1 MERIVINLDTPP
13 YERWLCLEPY
23 RNEIT
28 VLIHTY
34 LADLEDA
41 SFFETII
48 DYYKVA
54 CIDETYVEE
63 LRGIASFTGFT
74 VDNLLIANLYYDAL
88 KLVFGCT
95 AFSIPTAEGNLHAR
109 NLDWWSD
116 NYSLRNYS
124 KIFDYTRNGN
134 VVFSSVGWPGFIGV
148 LSGMKP
154 GKFAITLNAVLSED
168 SPELAPPI
176 TFKIRDVLE
185 KVDSFDEA
193 TRILSQDCVASD
205 SLLLVTGTR
214 DKERLVIE
222 RTPKRAALRRPDG
235 KNNLVVT
242 NGYLEMT
249 NKGIP
254 GDLLQETSCG
264 RQNRALELL
273 SRKNPENRDGCFAI
287 LNDDEIRMDITMQQ
301 MVFAVSEG
309 EIYVR

>member
-1 MERIVINLDTPP
+1 MERIVINLDAPA

-48 DYYKVA
+48 DYYKA
-54 CIDETYVEE
+54 ECIDATYVEE

-74 VDNLLIANLYYDAL
+74 IDNLLIANLYYDAL

-95 AFSIPTAEGNLHAR
+95 AFSVPTEKGNLHAR

-116 NYSLRNYS
+116 NNSLRDYS
-124 KIFDYTRNGN
+124 KIFDFERNGK

-148 LSGMKP
+148 FSGMKP
-154 GKFAITLNAVLSED
+154 GKFAITLNAVMSQE

-185 KVDSFDEA
+185 KMDSFEDA
-193 TRILSQDCVASD
+193 TRVLSQDSVASD
-205 SLLLVTGTR
+205 SLLLVTGTQEG
-214 DKERLVIE
+214 ERLVIE
-222 RTPKRAALRRPDG
+222 RTPNRASFRRPDG

-242 NGYLEMT
+242 NGYQEMT
-249 NKGIP
+249 NKGIL

-264 RQNRALELL
+264 RQNRALQLL
-273 SRKNPENRDGCFAI
+273 SLQKPENTEACFDI

-301 MVFAVSEG
+301 MVFAVDEG
-309 EIYVR
+309 KIYVR